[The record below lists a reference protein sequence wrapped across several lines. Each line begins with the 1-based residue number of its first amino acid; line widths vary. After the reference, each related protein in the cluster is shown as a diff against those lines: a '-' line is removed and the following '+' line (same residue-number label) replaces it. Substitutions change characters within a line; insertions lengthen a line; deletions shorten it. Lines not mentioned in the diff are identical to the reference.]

1 MTLASPVL
9 RITLSGMLALAL
21 AMGIGR
27 FAFTPL
33 LPLMLADKLID
44 IGQGGWLASA
54 NFLGYLM
61 GAVSATWLRLP
72 PRAALRAALLAI
84 GFATL
89 GAGLTDSYP
98 LWLAMRWLCGLSS
111 AWVLMV
117 VSNYTMR
124 ALAQRGRAELQ
135 GWVFSGVG
143 SGIAVAG
150 LACLGFMAGGIDS
163 LAAWR
168 AIGTVTLAL
177 AIALSLL
184 MGPEIPPQAA
194 GTSGHAS
201 GRSPIAWRLVIAYAA
216 AGIGYIIPATYLP
229 VMAREIVASPLVFG
243 WSWPMFGGAAFVSTL
258 LVARLQDSASNRS
271 IWAISQCVM
280 AVGLMLAAIAPD
292 IVTIIIAGLCVG
304 GTLMVITLI
313 GMKEVHRIVPADDA
327 MRHIAVMTIAFAS
340 GQMIG
345 PVFASSLHQ
354 ATGSFTVPLLAASGL
369 LLLTA
374 GLLAGKTPGQADGNL
389 PGS

>member
-1 MTLASPVL
+1 MTFVSPVA
-9 RITLSGMLALAL
+9 RITLSGMIAMAL

-150 LACLGFMAGGIDS
+150 LACLGFMVYGIDS

-168 AIGTVTLAL
+168 AIGAVTLAL

-194 GTSGHAS
+194 GASGHAS
-201 GRSPIAWRLVIAYAA
+201 GRSPIAWRVVIAYGA

-243 WSWPMFGGAAFVSTL
+243 WSWPMFGSAAFVSTL
-258 LVARLQDSASNRS
+258 LVARLQDSASNRT

-280 AVGLMLAAIAPD
+280 AVGLLLAAIAPD
-292 IVTIIIAGLCVG
+292 IVTIVIAGLCVG

-354 ATGSFTVPLLAASGL
+354 ATGSFTAPLLAASGL

-374 GLLAGKTPGQADGNL
+374 GLLTGKTAGQADGNL
-389 PGS
+389 PSP

>member
-1 MTLASPVL
+1 MTIVSPVA
-9 RITLSGMLALAL
+9 RITLSGMIAMAV

-33 LPLMLADKLID
+33 LPLMLSERLID

-61 GAVSATWLRLP
+61 GAVSATWLRPP
-72 PRAALRAALLAI
+72 PRAALRAALIAI
-84 GFATL
+84 GIATL
-89 GAGLTDSYP
+89 GAGLTHSYQ

-111 AWVLMV
+111 AWVLV
-117 VSNYTMR
+117 AVSNHTMR
-124 ALAQRGRAELQ
+124 ALAQHGRSEMQ
-135 GWVFSGVG
+135 GWVFSGIG
-143 SGIAVAG
+143 SGIMAAG
-150 LACLGFMAGGIDS
+150 LACLVFMVYGIDS

-168 AIGTVTLAL
+168 LIGVVTLAVAL
-177 AIALSLL
+177 ALSLL
-184 MGPEIPPQAA
+184 MGPEFPLQAA
-194 GTSGHAS
+194 RSAGHSS
-201 GRSPIAWRLVIAYAA
+201 GRSPISWRVVIAYGA
-216 AGIGYIIPATYLP
+216 AGVGYIIPATYLP

-258 LVARLQDSASNRS
+258 LVARLQDSASNRT
-271 IWAISQCVM
+271 IWAISQSVM
-280 AVGLMLAAIAPD
+280 AIGLLLAAIAPD

-304 GTLMVITLI
+304 GTLTIITLI
-313 GMKEVHRIVPADDA
+313 GMKEVHRTVPADDA

-340 GQMIG
+340 GQMVG

-354 ATGSFTVPLLAASGL
+354 ATGSFTAPLLAASAV

-374 GLLAGKTPGQADGNL
+374 GLLTSKTPGQADGNS
-389 PGS
+389 PRS

>member
-1 MTLASPVL
+1 MTLVSPVA
-9 RITLSGMLALAL
+9 RITLSGMIALGL

-33 LPLMLADKLID
+33 LPLMLSDRLID

-72 PRAALRAALLAI
+72 PRAALRAALIAI
-84 GFATL
+84 GIATL
-89 GAGLTDSYP
+89 GAGLTHSYP
-98 LWLAMRWLCGLSS
+98 LWLAMRWLCGLCS

-124 ALAQRGRAELQ
+124 ALAQQGRAELQ

-143 SGIAVAG
+143 SGITVAG
-150 LACLGFMAGGIDS
+150 LACLAFMVSGIDAM
-163 LAAWR
+163 AAWR
-168 AIGTVTLAL
+168 DIGVVTLAV
-177 AIALSLL
+177 AIALALL
-184 MGPEIPPQAA
+184 MGPEIPLQA
-194 GTSGHAS
+194 SGAARHAS
-201 GRSPIAWRLVIAYAA
+201 GRSPIAWRVVIAYGA

-243 WSWPMFGGAAFVSTL
+243 WSWPMFGSAAFVSTL
-258 LVARLQDSASNRS
+258 LVARLQDSASNRT
-271 IWAISQCVM
+271 IWAISQSVM
-280 AVGLMLAAIAPD
+280 AIGLMLAAIAPD

-304 GTLMVITLI
+304 GTLMIITLI
-313 GMKEVHRIVPADDA
+313 GMKEVHRTVPPDDA
-327 MRHIAVMTIAFAS
+327 MRHIAVMTIAFAG

-354 ATGSFTVPLLAASGL
+354 ATGSFTAPLLAASVV

-374 GLLAGKTPGQADGNL
+374 GLLTGKTRKH
-389 PGS
+389 S